1 MKPIRLIM
9 QGEERKRPF
18 VWIAAIIVVAIV
30 FFAAGYVAHTTTTT
44 KTSSSK
50 VAVTFYESL
59 APSESSYFQ
68 NTLIPQFER
77 LYPNI
82 TVNFVNLPSGQ
93 PPQEI
98 VTLVQ
103 SNDVGASLVGLDNLA
118 VGEVIYGAGGPYIM
132 NLAPMI
138 NNILPSGLIPSAVKM
153 INYEN
158 TVFHATYFIPFR
170 SNIPLVW
177 YNKAVFAQAGISSPP
192 ANDAQ
197 LLQDAQM
204 IYNKTGTGPVM
215 FQGAGLTGGH
225 TGASTGTELYQW
237 MVQFGG
243 NPFVFNDSGDIAAWE
258 YLYNLSAYFNPQ
270 YTSGYWGSYSGLASG
285 TYSILDYQWP
295 YIYGLLTNSTYKMT
309 NSTLG
314 VYPGP
319 AGPANDYHLLGGDV
333 LVIPKGATHLSAIE
347 TLAKFLLSA
356 QAQRETLL
364 NLSWVAVNSAAYQ
377 NLPASFSVV
386 GSALQQAITE
396 GVFLRNP
403 TPWIT
408 IWNAYASKAFYEII
422 VNHVNF
428 SQIPSILSSYNS
440 EMYTYLQT
448 NYNTTV
454 ANTYEAGGYQ
464 PITV

>member
-1 MKPIRLIM
+1 MEREEKKKPYA
-9 QGEERKRPF
+9 
-18 VWIAAIIVVAIV
+18 WIGAVIVVAIV
-30 FFAAGYVAHTTTTT
+30 FFFAGYAVHVPKSSTTTSTA
-44 KTSSSK
+44 K
-50 VAVTFYESL
+50 VTVTFYESL
-59 APSESSYFQ
+59 APTESSYFQ
-68 NTLIPQFER
+68 QYLIPQFEHE
-77 LYPNI
+77 YPNI
-82 TVNFVNLPSGQ
+82 TVSFVNLPSGQ

-98 VTLVQ
+98 ETLVQ

-118 VGEVIYGAGGPYIM
+118 VGEVIYGTGGPYIM
-132 NLAPMI
+132 NLAPVI
-138 NNILPSGLIPSAVKM
+138 NTMLPSGLIPSAVSM

-158 TVFHATYFIPFR
+158 NVFHATYFIPFR

-177 YNKAVFAQAGISSPP
+177 YSKAAFQKAGITSPP
-192 ANDAQ
+192 ATYSQ
-197 LLQDAQM
+197 LLTDAKL
-204 IYNKTGTGPVM
+204 IYNATGTEPIM

-258 YLYNLSAYFNPQ
+258 YLYNLSSYFNPQ
-270 YTSGYWGSYSGLASG
+270 YTSGYWGSYTGLATGS
-285 TYSILDYQWP
+285 YSILDYQWP
-295 YIYGLLTNSTYKMT
+295 YIYTDLTNTSSYDMT

-319 AGPANDYHLLGGDV
+319 AGPANNDHLLGGDV

-347 TLAKFLLSA
+347 TLAKFLMGS

-364 NLSWVAVNSAAYQ
+364 NLSWVAVNSAAYK
-377 NLPASFSVV
+377 NLPPSYSVV
-386 GSALQQAITE
+386 GNALQQSISE

-408 IWNAYASKAFYEII
+408 VWNAYASKAFYQII
-422 VNHVNF
+422 VNHISF
-428 SQIPSILSSYNS
+428 SQIPSTLNSYNS
-440 EMYTYLQT
+440 EMYSYLQS
-448 NYNTTV
+448 NYNQTV
-454 ANTYEAGGYQ
+454 ASTYEAGGYQ